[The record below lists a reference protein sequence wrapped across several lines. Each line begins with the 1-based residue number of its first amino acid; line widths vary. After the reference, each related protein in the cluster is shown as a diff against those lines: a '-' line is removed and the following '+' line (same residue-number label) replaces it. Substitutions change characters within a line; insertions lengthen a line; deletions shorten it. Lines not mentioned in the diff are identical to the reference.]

1 MSSVR
6 HPQYILQSSLQ
17 DVLRRCLSNLRLRH
31 LLDICKIS
39 WQDVLTRCLAC
50 LGKTSLRHL
59 VDVFLPTGMVPAG
72 NKAKHLSS
80 VNHTTKNNSIH
91 SSGHFQKQSSCSVE
105 EVFLELTQN
114 AQENT
119 YTRVSFLIK
128 EQALGFRPATWFKN
142 RLWRRDFFL
151 WILRNF

>member
-1 MSSVR
+1 MSFKFAFNTSFG
-6 HPQYILQSSLQ
+6 HLQ
-17 DVLRRCLSNLRLRH
+17 D
-31 LLDICKIS
+31 I
-39 WQDVLTRCLAC
+39 LTRCLAC
-50 LGKTSLRHL
+50 LVKISLRHL

-72 NKAKHLSS
+72 NKAKRLSS
-80 VNHTTKNNSIH
+80 VNHTTKNNS
-91 SSGHFQKQSSCSVE
+91 SDHFQKQSSCSVE
-105 EVFLELTQN
+105 EVFLEITQN

-151 WILRNF
+151 